1 MDRNETSIMRKSTDK
16 DNFGFAGDLPLRSG
30 LLLTGDS
37 SYIRIGER
45 FSPYSNIT
53 LQKTEIASTFI
64 AFSDFQRC
72 QKQNNTDDG
81 VGLIQPRQSRRYWQM
96 RGVS

>member
-1 MDRNETSIMRKSTDK
+1 MRKSTDK

-30 LLLTGDS
+30 LLLSGDS

-53 LQKTEIASTFI
+53 LQKTEIASTLSLSPIFKDVRNKI
-64 AFSDFQRC
+64 ILM
-72 QKQNNTDDG
+72 TG
-81 VGLIQPRQSRRYWQM
+81 
-96 RGVS
+96 